1 MHVLLLEDD
10 LLIANGIIMGLEAQ
24 GFTVDHI
31 TRASMALNTLQQ
43 AQFDAL
49 ILDLGLP
56 DDDGL
61 RVLQRIRQA
70 ELSLPVLVLTARD
83 AIDDRVSGLQAGAD
97 DYMLKPFDLRELA
110 ARLHSLMRRS
120 VGRSVNRI
128 EYGALSLD
136 PTSGDITLHDEP
148 VTLTRRER
156 ALITQLLQH
165 PSRTFTVD
173 QLKDALYGYCD
184 DVESNALN
192 VHVFNLRRKLGGRLI
207 VTVRGVG
214 YRLGVAP

>member
-56 DDDGL
+56 DEDGL
-61 RVLQRIRQA
+61 HVLQRIRQA
-70 ELSLPVLVLTARD
+70 ALSLPVLVLTARD
-83 AIDDRVSGLQAGAD
+83 AIDDRVSGLHAGAD

-110 ARLHSLMRRS
+110 ARLHSLLRRS

-136 PTSGDITLHDEP
+136 PTSGDITLHAQP

-165 PSRTFTVD
+165 PNRTFTAD
-173 QLKDALYGYCD
+173 QLKDALYGFSD

-192 VHVFNLRRKLGGRLI
+192 VHVFNLRRKLGSRLI

-214 YRLGVAP
+214 YRLGAAP